1 MKASDLRLGRTPL
14 ASREPIVEF
23 ALSRVLIAG
32 AAVLGLAIL
41 GFPYEG
47 AATLVLAVVVLPWA
61 IAVLVVTRRSP
72 NAGLSMAV
80 PVGDFVVL
88 GILQA
93 VEPELY
99 APVHF
104 VAIFLVAA
112 HAHFQ
117 GAERS
122 LPIGALPAVILIPV
136 TAATD
141 VPVESGLLNAY
152 ECVFATSCI
161 AAALVVGALRTA
173 ESRDRLRARALSRR
187 TLDRESE
194 VRRRLAESIHDGPI
208 QELTSV
214 ELMLASVEQALD
226 REDAERARS
235 GLHDA
240 RELTRSN
247 ISFLRDE
254 VLDLGPQ
261 AFAELTFR
269 QAMVDCVKVWER
281 RYGFTVELDIEAE
294 LLPPEV
300 AGSLFRIA
308 QEAVAN
314 AGKHAEASRVR
325 VVLKQEGR
333 EVVLEVID
341 DGRGFGDI
349 DPLGPGE
356 PGHIGLASMRER
368 AEMLD
373 GVLTVESGNGGT
385 RVCARIPI

>member
-1 MKASDLRLGRTPL
+1 VRPSHLRLDRPPL
-14 ASREPIVEF
+14 GSREPIVEF

-32 AAVLGLAIL
+32 SAVLGLAIL

-47 AATLVLAVVVLPWA
+47 APTLILAAVVLPWA
-61 IAVLVVTRRSP
+61 IGVYLVTRRSP
-72 NAGLSMAV
+72 QAGLSMVV

-104 VAIFLVAA
+104 SALFLVAA

-117 GAERS
+117 GADRA

-152 ECVFATSCI
+152 EAVFATSCV
-161 AAALVVGALRTA
+161 ATALIVGALRTA

-214 ELMLASVEQALD
+214 ELMLASVEQALAHGHP
-226 REDAERARS
+226 EQARS
-235 GLHDA
+235 GLREA

-247 ISFLRDE
+247 IGFLRDE
-254 VLDLGPQ
+254 VLQLGPH

-269 QAMVDCVKVWER
+269 QAMADCTDVWER
-281 RYGFTVELDIEAE
+281 RYGFAVELDIDSEIM
-294 LLPPEV
+294 PPEV

-308 QEAVAN
+308 QEAITN
-314 AGKHAEASRVR
+314 AGKHAEASKVSVR
-325 VVLKQEGR
+325 LKEDGR

-341 DGRGFGDI
+341 DGRGFGEI

-373 GVLTVESGNGGT
+373 GVLELESGDGRT
-385 RVCARIPI
+385 RVCARIPV